1 MSMSILI
8 ILTPE
13 SMLPQAMDVRSR
25 SMVHI
30 IHATFGRIEK
40 KYWPQRKAME
50 IMKEHDDD
58 RGSEDENGDED
69 DDDPHHDVHHDIH
82 HNPHHDHFCDPDVCD
97 PDDRDDCGDCDDCHG
112 SICGSTCGQKVEMH
126 NKLQPRDSQNSQKN
140 YRMEEHSNEKT

>member
-1 MSMSILI
+1 MSILI

-40 KYWPQRKAME
+40 KYWPQHKAME

-58 RGSEDENGDED
+58 RGGEDENEDENGDED
-69 DDDPHHDVHHDIH
+69 DDDPHHDLHHDIH
-82 HNPHHDHFCDPDVCD
+82 HDPHHDHFCDPDDC
-97 PDDRDDCGDCDDCHG
+97 DDCGDCDDCDG
-112 SICGSTCGQKVEMH
+112 SICGSTCGQKVETH
-126 NKLQPRDSQNSQKN
+126 NNLQPQRFTEFAKKLQNG
-140 YRMEEHSNEKT
+140 

>member
-1 MSMSILI
+1 MSILI

-25 SMVHI
+25 SIVHI

-58 RGSEDENGDED
+58 QGGEGENKNENG
-69 DDDPHHDVHHDIH
+69 
-82 HNPHHDHFCDPDVCD
+82 
-97 PDDRDDCGDCDDCHG
+97 
-112 SICGSTCGQKVEMH
+112 K
-126 NKLQPRDSQNSQKN
+126 K
-140 YRMEEHSNEKT
+140 RMRMRMRIRWSGMSDG